1 MAYTI
6 NKTDGTILATVA
18 DGQIDTISSDLTL
31 IGKNYSGFG
40 ESINEN
46 FIKLL
51 ENFSSTA
58 APSSPIRGQ
67 IWFDVNELKLKVYN
81 GNSFVPVSS
90 ATISNTQPTSLGVG
104 DLWFNDVDKQLYFY
118 DGSNTILLGP
128 DYSQSQGLSGLR
140 VANIL
145 DSLNQNRV
153 ITYLYN
159 NGILLG
165 IFSKDSFTPKLPI
178 QGFTGDINPGFNSGT
193 LSGMKFYVTATNADS
208 LGNEP
213 ASSYVRNDTNNIIN
227 GGLILTS
234 NLGLIIG
241 DASQGQFN
249 ISDGNLTIANIA
261 SNKDI
266 TLTVRRDVIAEQAI
280 KIRSLSRKINL
291 YEGIAD
297 SEVDVGG
304 DLIVQ
309 GDLTVN
315 GDFVTI
321 NTSTLTVE
329 DKNIVLAKQT
339 NTLPTD
345 TNAAGGGVILQGATS
360 HVFLWHD
367 VGQSATSNSPA
378 AAADGYNDSWP
389 QLFSGA
395 WNSSEHINLAS
406 GKEFKING
414 VTVLSGTSLG
424 PGITSIPGVT
434 SFGPQTQFTVDDLFM
449 DGTTIEVT
457 APNTDLILD
466 INGSGTLNLGSK
478 KITNVANPTAAQD
491 AATKNYVDNTV
502 RSRSIVLS
510 MDISDGISNSAIAS
524 LIEQVAPA
532 AEYTNG
538 TVARVLCSQ
547 LVNGTTSL
555 DINPLVSTGQTEFN
569 TPTGTAFGVSSIAFG
584 LATVAAPG
592 ILVSRTVKTFQVISS
607 AWSFV
612 S

>member
-18 DGQIDTISSDLTL
+18 DGQIDNISSDLTL

-58 APSSPIRGQ
+58 APSNPIRGQ

-90 ATISNTQPTSLGVG
+90 ATISNTQPASLGVG

-193 LSGMKFYVTATNADS
+193 LSGMKFYVTATNSES
-208 LGNEP
+208 LGNQP

-266 TLTVRRDVIAEQAI
+266 TLTVRRDVIAEQAF

-291 YEGIAD
+291 YEGILD

-339 NTLPTD
+339 NTVPTD
-345 TNAAGGGVILQGATS
+345 GNAAGGGVILQGATS

-367 VGQSATSNSPA
+367 VGQVATSNSSTA
-378 AAADGYNDSWP
+378 IAGGYNDAWP
-389 QLFSGA
+389 QLYSGA

-434 SFGPQTQFTVDDLFM
+434 SFGAQTQFTVDNLFM
-449 DGTTIEVT
+449 DNSTITVT
-457 APNTDLILD
+457 APNTDLTLS
-466 INGSGTLNLGSK
+466 INGTGALNLGSK
-478 KITNVANPTAAQD
+478 KITNVANPTTAQD

-510 MDISDGISNSAIAS
+510 MDISDGISNSAIAG
-524 LIEQVAPA
+524 LVEQVAPA
-532 AEYTNG
+532 AEYANG
-538 TVARVLCSQ
+538 TIARVLCSQ

-555 DINPLVSTGQTEFN
+555 DINPLLSTGTTEFN

-592 ILVSRTVKTFQVISS
+592 ILVSRNVKTFQIISNT
-607 AWSFV
+607 WSFV